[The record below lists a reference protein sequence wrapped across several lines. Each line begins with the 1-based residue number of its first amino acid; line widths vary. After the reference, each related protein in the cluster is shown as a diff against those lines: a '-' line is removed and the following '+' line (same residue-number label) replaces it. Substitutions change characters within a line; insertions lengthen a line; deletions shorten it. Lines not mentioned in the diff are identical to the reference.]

1 MDYAGLREKMAN
13 MDETQRMTLM
23 EKMDKELDQYIE
35 SLESN
40 SSRYVEGWSK
50 DNWEKEM
57 EEHPFFAT
65 SSNEGELSPLMQGIQ
80 DIKYS
85 PDENSPLELALNYK
99 EDGNYGFK
107 YKKYRIAVASY
118 SEGLKYTK
126 DLPDLR
132 TTLLTNRAAAQ
143 YYLKNYRSSLMD
155 ARFAIRTT
163 PSHLKALIRGAKCS
177 MELSRYKECI
187 EWCERIL
194 ANDPDNEEIKDIKTK
209 AFSKKSEQER
219 NERKEALRIHK
230 ESILLE
236 SLLSEITSRKINLVF
251 SKHKDQSELTL
262 QDLIP
267 VHPFAPEAKRL
278 HLNGPHL
285 VWPVMFVYPE
295 FQQSDFIQELSEDDY
310 IFDHIYVVFN
320 PEDEPPI
327 WDTNQHYVASE
338 VEAFFRHMEKDSLVK
353 IDLKKHKFRDVLCD
367 HRYSVI
373 DGLPEIIILSPK
385 SSFYRDYTK
394 NSY

>member
-107 YKKYRIAVASY
+107 YKKYRIARNVRWNSRD
-118 SEGLKYTK
+118 T
-126 DLPDLR
+126 
-132 TTLLTNRAAAQ
+132 
-143 YYLKNYRSSLMD
+143 RSVS
-155 ARFAIRTT
+155 
-163 PSHLKALIRGAKCS
+163 SGV
-177 MELSRYKECI
+177 KEFF
-187 EWCERIL
+187 

-236 SLLSEITSRKINLVF
+236 SLLSEITSRKINL
-251 SKHKDQSELTL
+251 
-262 QDLIP
+262 DLIP

-338 VEAFFRHMEKDSLVK
+338 VEAFFRHMEK
-353 IDLKKHKFRDVLCD
+353 R
-367 HRYSVI
+367 
-373 DGLPEIIILSPK
+373 LSCE
-385 SSFYRDYTK
+385 
-394 NSY
+394 N